1 MQSKGN
7 LFSLIWWRFSEDH
20 KQWNEW
26 NFMKGTVSDLST
38 DYRKCSFKVYI
49 LVKVLILTYWCM

>member
-7 LFSLIWWRFSEDH
+7 LFSVIWWRFSENH

-38 DYRKCSFKVYI
+38 DYGFISIENV
-49 LVKVLILTYWCM
+49 VLKFIFLSKY

>member
-7 LFSLIWWRFSEDH
+7 LFSVIWWRFSENH

-38 DYRKCSFKVYI
+38 DYGLISIENVI
-49 LVKVLILTYWCM
+49 LKFIFLSKY